1 MLEAISK
8 MTIQVKLLGFKE
20 IKLDERITLQKLA
33 KLVYN
38 DNYKRK

>member
-1 MLEAISK
+1 
-8 MTIQVKLLGFKE
+8 MTIQVKLLAFKE
-20 IKLDERITLQKLA
+20 IELDKRIILQKLA